1 MTTRGPVLTL
11 KEAARIEGGAS
22 LSTIRRRLPE
32 LEKLGAVRTN
42 EGWRIPIA
50 ALHQL
55 GLIPGVTPPPGV
67 MTPSTTSPDETPV
80 DTPEIERLRREIA
93 DLRRRAE
100 VAEAR
105 AEERAQALADVRLA
119 FRALEAGA
127 SVNSAP
133 EGSKTPHATPPAD
146 TRHRGS
152 RWWRFSRPRR
162 K

>member
-22 LSTIRRRLPE
+22 LSTLRRRLPE
-32 LEKLGAVRTN
+32 LEKLGAVRTD

-55 GLIPGVTPPPGV
+55 GLIPGTTPPPGV
-67 MTPSTTSPDETPV
+67 TTPFATPRDETLV
-80 DTPEIERLRREIA
+80 DTPEIERLRREVE

-119 FRALEAGA
+119 FRAIEAGV
-127 SVNSAP
+127 STDDTR
-133 EGSKTPHATPPAD
+133 EGATTPPPIPPHSNPKK
-146 TRHRGS
+146 RR
-152 RWWRFSRPRR
+152 RWWNR
-162 K
+162 

>member
-1 MTTRGPVLTL
+1 MNKRGPVLSL

-32 LEKLGAVRTN
+32 LEKLGAARTN

-67 MTPSTTSPDETPV
+67 MTSSTTPPDETPV
-80 DTPEIERLRREIA
+80 ETPEIERLRREIA

-119 FRALEAGA
+119 FRALEAG
-127 SVNSAP
+127 SSTNGTP
-133 EGSKTPHATPPAD
+133 EGSMTPQPTPPSHSPKKW
-146 TRHRGS
+146 R
-152 RWWRFSRPRR
+152 RWRL
-162 K
+162 KG